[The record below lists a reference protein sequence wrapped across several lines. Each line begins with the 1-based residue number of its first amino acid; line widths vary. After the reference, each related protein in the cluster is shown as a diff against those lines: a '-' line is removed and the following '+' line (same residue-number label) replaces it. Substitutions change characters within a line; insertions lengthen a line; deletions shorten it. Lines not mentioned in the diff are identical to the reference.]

1 MQTLNRWSKEQCLLC
16 PAPPPEGKVRLMTK
30 TEKNQRRGQ
39 VRQQRVRTQASRGGE
54 SRVFTIASIVRLT
67 LIVSRSAE
75 LITPTP
81 AHHNTVIRSQPAC
94 LRYQKMTLM
103 KNGRRSLSWKRN
115 CEPAV

>member
-1 MQTLNRWSKEQCLLC
+1 MKTLNRWSSKEQCVLC
-16 PAPPPEGKVRLMTK
+16 PAPPPERKVRLMTK

-39 VRQQRVRTQASRGGE
+39 VRQQRVRTEASRGGE
-54 SRVFTIASIVRLT
+54 SRVFTIASTVRLT

-75 LITPTP
+75 LITP